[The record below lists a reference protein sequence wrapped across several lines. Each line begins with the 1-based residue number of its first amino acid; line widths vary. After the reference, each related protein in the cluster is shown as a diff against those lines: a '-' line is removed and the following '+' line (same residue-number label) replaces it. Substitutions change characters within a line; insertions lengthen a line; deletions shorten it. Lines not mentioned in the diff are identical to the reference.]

1 MSLTIQSYYT
11 ELLFLNGLFQ
21 NNYLKKIFSQKTKL
35 KYMFEVPVYVASLT
49 EPVSLCVFEY
59 YRKIKENSHS
69 L

>member
-1 MSLTIQSYYT
+1 MACFKTII
-11 ELLFLNGLFQ
+11 
-21 NNYLKKIFSQKTKL
+21 LKKNFSQKTKL
-35 KYMFEVPVYVASLT
+35 KYMFEVPVYVALLT